1 MSAEI
6 PSLQEKSIVSLLAT
20 DKWYPVMSP
29 LSIHGE
35 QESTFWV
42 SEKPEEFMTPLD
54 QSEAQCYRVDFTPD
68 NHSTDG
74 ASTIGRVATLD
85 PETRIQL
92 LIVGGYAYLGN
103 RDIMT
108 TKYEEQRAQERERR
122 QQEIFGDF

>member
-1 MSAEI
+1 MSAET
-6 PSLQEKSIVSLLAT
+6 PSPQEKSIVSLLTT

-29 LSIHGE
+29 LSVHGK

-54 QSEAQCYRVDFTPD
+54 QSEAQCYRVDFTPE

-74 ASTIGRVATLD
+74 ASTIGKVATLD

-103 RDIMT
+103 RDVMMAKHEKEKI
-108 TKYEEQRAQERERR
+108 QERERR
-122 QQEIFGDF
+122 QQEMFGDF